1 MISIPLFD
9 LIATIITAISTCI
22 TIIGAI
28 RKSDLKKSLNA
39 QLNSLIGS
47 LDNLVQEIQSEGST
61 TLSEV
66 SYEIRALRN
75 QAIGIVKSFSG
86 KEERYKTFD
95 YGIEGKS
102 IDERVKKRKEASGV
116 DITGCII
123 MGQMVKRESDEI
135 SIDDLKPGDQ
145 ILSYNSAGQ
154 TENALVVSVNKYTV
168 KNYIQINK
176 CLRLTGEHKVYTR
189 HKGWVQAY
197 CLSIAD
203 EIMELNGKYTKICD
217 LQFVQKEALSYSVH
231 VEKNESLFVNGF
243 LVHNEEEEG
252 K

>member
-1 MISIPLFD
+1 MISFTPVE
-9 LIATIITAISTCI
+9 LITTIISVVSISI

-39 QLNSLIGS
+39 QLNAIIGS
-47 LDNLVQEIQSEGST
+47 LDNLVQEIQSGGST

-66 SYEIRALRN
+66 CYEIRALRN
-75 QAIGIVKSFSG
+75 QTIGIVKSFSG

-95 YGIEGKS
+95 YGIGGKN
-102 IDERVKKRKEASGV
+102 IEERIKKRKEASGV

-123 MGQMVKRESDEI
+123 TGQMVKSEIGEILIDE
-135 SIDDLKPGDQ
+135 LKPGDQ

-154 TENALVVSVNKYTV
+154 IENTLVVGVNKYSV
-168 KNYIQINK
+168 KNYIQINERLK
-176 CLRLTGEHKVYTR
+176 LTGEHKVYTR
-189 HKGWVQAY
+189 HKGWMESY

-203 EIMELNGKYTKICD
+203 EIMTLDGNYKKIHS
-217 LQFVQKEALSYSVH
+217 LQIIQQKAISYSIH
-231 VEKNESLFVNGF
+231 VGKNESLFVNGF